1 MWDDIGTRQGDPL
14 CRHPGPEN
22 GAKRAWSR
30 DRKRWGGWITGT
42 GNRVFLM
49 STGRQPEA
57 ELLGPVGSREMLEFY
72 YNSTEEKNG
81 SVLLLEEDV
90 NNLHFKDQSG
100 SWEPLSTQWRVWCPR
115 EPPGRHTSYGWSW

>member
-1 MWDDIGTRQGDPL
+1 MEPRGLGQGTGS
-14 CRHPGPEN
+14 GGE
-22 GAKRAWSR
+22 
-30 DRKRWGGWITGT
+30 GWITGT
-42 GNRVFLM
+42 SNRVFLM

-100 SWEPLSTQWRVWCPR
+100 SWERVPSGGLVPQR
-115 EPPGRHTSYGWSW
+115 TPGRHTSYGWSW